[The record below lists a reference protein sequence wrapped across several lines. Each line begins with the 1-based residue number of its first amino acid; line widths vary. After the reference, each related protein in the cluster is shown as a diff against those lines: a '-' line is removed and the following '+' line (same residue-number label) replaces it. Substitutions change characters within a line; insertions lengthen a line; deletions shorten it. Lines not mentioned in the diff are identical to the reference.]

1 MYSNLEKIKE
11 KKEKKIKEY
20 YKAHL
25 AGSGLDNIAIQ
36 TLKDKKFTKKRKL
49 KANPN
54 KKTHKQL
61 KSAHIKDVENQP
73 TNNTQAP
80 QEELP
85 NPK

>member
-1 MYSNLEKIKE
+1 MYSNLEKLKE

-25 AGSGLDNIAIQ
+25 AGSGLDNIAIH

-49 KANPN
+49 KANIE
-54 KKTHKQL
+54 KKTHKQI
-61 KSAHIKDVENQP
+61 KSAYL
-73 TNNTQAP
+73 TNTQKPENKDHPP
-80 QEELP
+80 QEELN